1 MRRPPAPPAL
11 RGPKTKPLPA
21 QPAPA
26 RPVVLSLEPP
36 TQVALLTPRATSS
49 TWVASAATDL
59 APRTLRQNRRQGC
72 PRVARPRTQLYPHR
86 FLEDKI
92 PITNCRVPQETP
104 LDCAATSTCAESH
117 RLCTL
122 TPRPPRRPTPRSAC
136 WHHRLPGPQPKRAK
150 SPERTPAL
158 SGISPAP
165 AVRGNALE
173 PPSADSPAWARA
185 RSRPA
190 FLPDPLTSIPSPPA
204 QAPDAAS
211 EPQVSSGDT
220 GMGILWP
227 RALTGHPAA

>member
-1 MRRPPAPPAL
+1 MWL
-11 RGPKTKPLPA
+11 GH
-21 QPAPA
+21 
-26 RPVVLSLEPP
+26 VLSCIPTVSWKIRSRSPIAGSPKRLLWTLLPP
-36 TQVALLTPRATSS
+36 
-49 TWVASAATDL
+49 
-59 APRTLRQNRRQGC
+59 
-72 PRVARPRTQLYPHR
+72 
-86 FLEDKI
+86 
-92 PITNCRVPQETP
+92 
-104 LDCAATSTCAESH
+104 STCAESH